1 MNYQRVTVS
10 LPKDIYGELLR
21 IIGKGK
27 ISSFVAEATEDK
39 LLEEKIDKTDP
50 IKAFFAL
57 RKITTKRTTKQIL
70 AAIRKGRT

>member
-1 MNYQRVTVS
+1 MTYQVQFLRGLRAHGFLEIAMNYQRVTVS
-10 LPKDIYGELLR
+10 LPKDIYG
-21 IIGKGK
+21 
-27 ISSFVAEATEDK
+27 
-39 LLEEKIDKTDP
+39 EKIDKTDP